1 GHDSLA
7 EVGARGVRTRPRR
20 GDVEGQARDRWLR
33 GRPRAAD
40 HSRRDRL
47 HGSLRRR
54 RRVPDPPPPQQ
65 SRAAPP
71 EGRGRPGAR
80 AALAPHHAPPDGL
93 SGAHDPPRAM
103 TDRLQAPAFPAEVER
118 QLEGASPCEIALGV
132 LTYNNATT
140 VPTVVEVVRTGLERH
155 FAGIPAVLINAD
167 AGSSDATPDL
177 LAAAGLPLVR
187 ARHETPL
194 AQRIAVPF
202 HGVPGR
208 GAALRPT
215 FAVARRLGAPAPRL
229 LDRLLDDPRWPAP
242 GQNQTDLWIE
252 ATAIVDGFAVWEAWL
267 GRRRAESRTR
277 TADLPTMVAQAVGG
291 LFAVMGRYDD
301 LWLEIRGS

>member
-1 GHDSLA
+1 MI
-7 EVGARGVRTRPRR
+7 RRP
-20 GDVEGQARDRWLR
+20 
-33 GRPRAAD
+33 PR
-40 HSRRDRL
+40 STLFPYTTLFR
-47 HGSLRRR
+47 S
-54 RRVPDPPPPQQ
+54 QQ
-65 SRAAPP
+65 SRVDPP
-71 EGRGRPGAR
+71 DGRCRPGAR

-103 TDRLQAPAFPAEVER
+103 TDRLQAPSFPAEVER
-118 QLEGASPCEIALGV
+118 QLEGASPCEIAVGV

-155 FAGIPAVLINAD
+155 FAGVPAVLINAD

-208 GAALRPT
+208 GAALRLT
-215 FAVARRLGAPAPRL
+215 FAVARRLGARALGL
-229 LDRLLDDPRWPAP
+229 L
-242 GQNQTDLWIE
+242 E
-252 ATAIVDGFAVWEAWL
+252 ADG
-267 GRRRAESRTR
+267 
-277 TADLPTMVAQAVGG
+277 
-291 LFAVMGRYDD
+291 
-301 LWLEIRGS
+301 